1 MTRTFDMIR
10 FVPLHRG
17 LRLSTLLSVWR
28 ERQALAALG
37 DDALRDIGLSRSEAA
52 EEADRA
58 PWDVPTH
65 WRR

>member
-17 LRLSTLLSVWR
+17 LRLSTLISVWR
-28 ERQALAALG
+28 ERQALAALDEDG
-37 DDALRDIGLSRSEAA
+37 LRDVGLSKFEAESEAQ
-52 EEADRA
+52 RA